1 MENTENETTQS
12 AVITKPR
19 KRNIFRSWWHCIKRY
34 FDFFGRSSRFEY
46 WSFVGVNFLIIAAML
61 VISMTS
67 VEMGTLSVSICM
79 TFLYS
84 AYNICMIVPSFAV
97 WARRLHDINKSA
109 QWILGIFVF
118 PFFMMM
124 PFGIGVIY
132 IAGLKTCDFPQEIV
146 PAEEIVRSI
155 TSCDDAMAV
164 IITCSLLTLF
174 IWLASVVYTIYM
186 FVLLFF
192 RGDEKENRFGEPSL
206 D

>member
-1 MENTENETTQS
+1 MENTENKTTQT
-12 AVITKPR
+12 AVIAKPR
-19 KRNIFRSWWHCIKRY
+19 NRNIFRSWWHCMKRY

-61 VISMTS
+61 VISMIS
-67 VEMGTLSVSICM
+67 VAMGTLSVSICM

-109 QWILGIFVF
+109 QWILGIFIF

-124 PFGIGVIY
+124 PFGIGVMY

-164 IITCSLLTLF
+164 IITCSVLTLL
-174 IWLASVVYTIYM
+174 IWLASVVYTLYM

-192 RGDEKENRFGEPSL
+192 RVDEKANRFGEPSL